1 MCQVLFKCLT
11 YKDKY
16 LVMAHGFEKPR
27 ASWGNRPEYMK
38 NDDTNRRVE
47 SAKVP

>member
-1 MCQVLFKCLT
+1 MSGAIYMPNIQS
-11 YKDKY
+11 KY

-27 ASWGNRPEYMK
+27 ASWENRPEYMK
-38 NDDTNRRVE
+38 NDDTNRRAE